1 MHRRMFGRLLLVV
14 LPLALV
20 GAAPMSWSASSSP
33 AKGGGTLLSFPS
45 VDSADVNT
53 LQVLLFNLQVRP
65 GRPEYPPSPCMATF
79 EIRNAQGDVV
89 FELDPLGLAQGES
102 ASPFVWE
109 GPGTIDTASILQPAV
124 QLAGANGRSCSGVT
138 ASIKVSPSDGAPF
151 FVAPIQS
158 MGTNPRRPSLNTTPL
173 GAHVLAPFEIEP
185 GQRLSIVVT
194 NSANVVGHAF
204 PPSPCLP
211 AVQFF
216 GSLSGSAT
224 TEGESLLPGDSL
236 TFQKEL
242 SNAGDSGVAEAVVLA
257 GSAACR
263 SLSVTAEIQS
273 QGGDVVLD
281 VPVLGNTSAL
291 SD

>member
-1 MHRRMFGRLLLVV
+1 MYRKMFGRLLLVV

-20 GAAPMSWSASSSP
+20 GAAPMSGPSSSSP
-33 AKGGGTLLSFPS
+33 AKGGSMQLTFPS
-45 VDSADVNT
+45 VRSADVST

-65 GRPEYPPSPCMATF
+65 GRPEYPPSPCTATV
-79 EIRNAQGDVV
+79 EIRDAQGGIVSGPDS
-89 FELDPLGLAQGES
+89 FNLAQGES

-109 GPGTIDTASILQPAV
+109 GPGTPDTASTLLPAV

-138 ASIKVSPSDGAPF
+138 ASIKVSPSDGAPQY
-151 FVAPIQS
+151 VAPNQS
-158 MGTNPRRPSLNTTPL
+158 MGTNPEPPSLNTTPL

-185 GQRLSIVVT
+185 GQGLSIVVT
-194 NSANVVGHAF
+194 NSANVVGHGF

-216 GSLSGSAT
+216 GSLSGST
-224 TEGESLLPGDSL
+224 TMEGESLLPGDSHK
-236 TFQKEL
+236 FQTKP

-257 GSAACR
+257 GSAACH
-263 SLSVTAEIQS
+263 SLTVTAKIQS
-273 QGGDVVLD
+273 PDGGVA